1 MQDLEQVN
9 SNDNRK
15 LGSMSL
21 EQKKK
26 NRFLF
31 LEKMYSESN
40 GDTGAMFNMWEVG
53 QELNI
58 ERENTR
64 QIVDY
69 LIGENLIEAVAL
81 GGGISLTHWGV
92 KEVEQAMEN
101 PNEPTEHFL
110 PINIINVETMT
121 NSTIQQ
127 ATSYST
133 VTNHFDNS
141 KLNQLDDLI
150 NAVNNIKEKISL
162 PSELFQELNSELQ
175 TLTIQK
181 DSPKPKP
188 AIITESLKSIR
199 TIFENIAGNAL
210 TPVIVEQI
218 TKLLG

>member
-1 MQDLEQVN
+1 
-9 SNDNRK
+9 
-15 LGSMSL
+15 MSL

-31 LEKMYSESN
+31 LEKLYSESN

-53 QELNI
+53 KELNF
-58 ERENTR
+58 EREATR

-69 LIGENLIEAVAL
+69 LIGENLIEAIAL

-92 KEVEQAMEN
+92 KEVEQAIEY
-101 PNEPTEHFL
+101 PNRATEHFL

-127 ATSYST
+127 ATSNST
-133 VTNHFDNS
+133 ITNHFDSN
-141 KLNQLDDLI
+141 KLNQLNDLI
-150 NAVNNIKEKISL
+150 KSLKDISEKISL
-162 PSELFQELNSELQ
+162 TNDLSEELNSEIQ

-188 AIITESLKSIR
+188 TIITESLKSVR
-199 TIFENIAGNAL
+199 TILESVAGNAL

-218 TKLLG
+218 TKFLS